1 MHTLVGDTKW
11 DNYTVEAKI
20 RLDEGKTNLSTTYF
34 T

>member
-11 DNYTVEAKI
+11 DNYTVEAQI